1 MLIKFLW
8 IFFDFWILWSLGISG
23 GETGEETGTVDCEGD
38 DLEEASMISKN
49 MVVKRKIVTI
59 VKGKEFAIVVTEK

>member
-1 MLIKFLW
+1 
-8 IFFDFWILWSLGISG
+8 
-23 GETGEETGTVDCEGD
+23 
-38 DLEEASMISKN
+38 LEEASMISKN